1 MLLYKYYLLQIH
13 YFIKYQYYPTNINLK
28 KLLVLLDDADSCQDM
43 RNGKN
48 SPKSNNGIPVFP
60 L

>member
-28 KLLVLLDDADSCQDM
+28 KLLVLLDDADSCQD
-43 RNGKN
+43 
-48 SPKSNNGIPVFP
+48 I
-60 L
+60 